1 MPRKLQMPSSY
12 TRRKINALRERGRL
26 MANARWKAE
35 RERRDADEPERI
47 RELAELDI
55 INLPRHQGDAVGCL
69 QWTDFRSGKVRKW
82 VIRIGDR
89 IDRITVESPHTARS
103 RSHGWTWFLT
113 SLRKHL
119 S

>member
-1 MPRKLQMPSSY
+1 MPSSY
-12 TRRKINALRERGRL
+12 TRRRINALRERGRR
-26 MANARWKAE
+26 MAAARWKAE
-35 RERRDADEPERI
+35 RERRDVEAPEI
-47 RELAELDI
+47 AGYLAEIDAL
-55 INLPRHQGDAVGCL
+55 NLPRKAGDALGCM
-69 QWTDFRSGKVRKW
+69 QWTDYRTGKVRKW

-89 IDRITVESPHTARS
+89 IDRITVESPHTERS